1 MFRTIKSKIIITVLL
16 LILSIQVVSAIIQ
29 YVQVRSV
36 FFDEFISGAQGL
48 SQVPFID
55 LKKRMV
61 STLTYM
67 EKDSAEKGDEAEN
80 INTID
85 LFISLIQP
93 DLFGDILNSRDDLL
107 EMKFVNK
114 NGKIVVLSYK
124 EDQEI
129 VHFNES
135 EKKDMV
141 VSEAV
146 SALVK
151 NEKLDAFEEEGHFN
165 IFVPFKIKNQSYGG
179 LVLVYSDKKIVE
191 ARNKIILYM
200 ALSTIFAIVIFIPIT
215 WFFSGRIIKPIQVIV
230 GRFKDI
236 AEGEG
241 DLTARLDVSKKDE
254 IGELSKWFNTFMEKI
269 QTIFQEI
276 TKNANTLNV
285 SAGNLSNLSNQ
296 MSQGADKMS
305 GKTNTVAAASEE
317 MSTNV
322 NSVSSAMEQAAT
334 NVSLVAS
341 AIEEMTSTINEIAQ
355 NSENGRAIS
364 NDAVVKVKSAS
375 DRVGE
380 LGKDALEINK
390 VTETITEIS
399 EQTNL
404 LALNATIEAAR
415 AGESGKGFAVV
426 ANEIKELARQTADAT
441 LEIKAKIDSIQSST
455 AGTVK
460 EFEQITKV
468 IHQVNEIVSS
478 IAASVEEQSATARE
492 VASNINQ
499 ISSGIQ
505 EVNQNVA
512 QSSMVAGEIAKDIA
526 ETNQGID
533 EISNSSSQLNA
544 SAEELS
550 RLAEKLNQMVGRF
563 KA

>member
-1 MFRTIKSKIIITVLL
+1 MFRTIKSKIIMTVLL
-16 LILSIQVVSAIIQ
+16 LILSIQVVAAIIQ
-29 YVQVRSV
+29 YVRVRSV
-36 FFDEFISGAQGL
+36 FFTEFISGAQGL
-48 SQVPFID
+48 AQVPYID
-55 LKKRMV
+55 LSSRLE
-61 STLTYM
+61 STLIYL
-67 EKDSAEKGDEAEN
+67 EKDSDNKNADAEN
-80 INTID
+80 IATID
-85 LFISLIQP
+85 LFISIIQP
-93 DLFGDILNSRDDLL
+93 ALFGEILNFRDDLL
-107 EMKFVNK
+107 EIKFVNK
-114 NGKIVVLSYK
+114 NGKVVVLSYK
-124 EDQEI
+124 KDQEV
-129 VHFNES
+129 VHYNES
-135 EKKDMV
+135 EKKDMAI
-141 VSEAV
+141 SEAV
-146 SALVK
+146 SAMV
-151 NEKLDAFEEEGHFN
+151 NEKKLHAIEEDGRFN
-165 IFVPFKIKNQSYGG
+165 IFVPFTIKDLSYGG
-179 LVLVYSDKKIVE
+179 LVLVYSDKKIIE
-191 ARNKIILYM
+191 ERNKIVLFM
-200 ALSTIFAIVIFIPIT
+200 ALSTFFAIVIFIPIT
-215 WFFSGRIIKPIQVIV
+215 WFVSSRIIQPIQGIV

-241 DLTARLDVSKKDE
+241 DLTARLDASKNDE
-254 IGELSKWFNTFMEKI
+254 TGELSKWFNIFMEKMQALI
-269 QTIFQEI
+269 QEI
-276 TKNANTLNV
+276 IKNANTLNV
-285 SAGNLSNLSNQ
+285 SAGNLSSLSNH
-296 MSQGADKMS
+296 MSQSADKMS
-305 GKTNTVAAASEE
+305 EKTNTVAAASEE

-322 NSVSSAMEQAAT
+322 NSVSSAMEQAST
-334 NVSLVAS
+334 NVSLVAA

-441 LEIKAKIDSIQSST
+441 LEIKAKIESIQNST

-512 QSSMVAGEIAKDIA
+512 QSSMVAGDIAKDIA

-550 RLAEKLNQMVGRF
+550 RLAEKLTQMVGRF